1 MIVVDWGTTNLRV
14 FLCRTDGRILHHVQS
29 PQGIKSVPKDGF
41 PAVLSQLIN
50 KMGELDNPPIFVCG
64 MAGAKGG
71 WLEAPYC
78 QTPLSLEGIV
88 AKLTPL
94 PDGLNG
100 YLLPGAKTQSADGT
114 SDVMRGE
121 EIQIFGGM
129 LSLGLQNAVFCL
141 PGTHSKWVRVRDGLI
156 VDFATF
162 MTGDVF
168 QALAHTIL
176 SCDTEAAPDPQAFG
190 LGLNASSQ
198 VDCGLL
204 HQLFSARTRVLDT
217 ALRPEQVSEYV
228 SGLLIGHEL
237 ASAVAFRDP
246 GETVV
251 LIGAETLCRRYQEA
265 LSHLGVD
272 STFVDSSAAVCS
284 GVAALNGLLQGVQG

>member
-14 FLCRTDGRILHHVQS
+14 FSCRSDGTVLDRVQS
-29 PQGIKSVPKDGF
+29 SQGIKSVPTDGF

-50 KMGELDNPPIFVCG
+50 KMGELDNLPIFVCG
-64 MAGAKGG
+64 MAGARGG

-78 QTPLSLEGIV
+78 QTPLALEGIA

-94 PDGLNG
+94 PGGLNG
-100 YLLPGAKTQSADGT
+100 YLLPGAKTKSRDGT

-129 LSLGLQNAVFCL
+129 LRLGIRNGVFCL
-141 PGTHSKWVRVRDGLI
+141 PGTHSKWVRVRGGQI

-168 QALAHTIL
+168 QALAHSIL
-176 SCDTEAAPDPQAFG
+176 SCNTEAAHDPEAFE
-190 LGLNASSQ
+190 LGLEASVQ
-198 VDCGLL
+198 TDCGLL
-204 HQLFSARTRVLDT
+204 HQLFSARTRVLD
-217 ALRPEQVSEYV
+217 AVLMPDQVSEYV

-237 ASAVAFRDP
+237 TSAVAFRDP

-251 LIGAETLCRRYQEA
+251 LIGAETLCRRYEEA
-265 LSHLGVD
+265 LTHFGVD
-272 STFVDSSAAVCS
+272 STFLESSAAVCS
-284 GVAALNGLLQGVQG
+284 GVAALNGLLQGAQG